1 MFDKFKAGGVSD
13 THSKAVFKVRKQN
26 GVILWRI
33 PNKVKSIEIIK
44 TVRNQMVN
52 MIKETRV
59 YRVLK
64 GI

>member
-1 MFDKFKAGGVSD
+1 MALSYGES
-13 THSKAVFKVRKQN
+13 Q
-26 GVILWRI
+26 I
-33 PNKVKSIEIIK
+33 KVKSIEIIK